1 MYLIAALGFVLL
13 HLLVAVAIWVPLMAI
28 HIGTKWLGEMNAD
41 QIILRICSFSLV
53 VNALCIWIWLVATQ
67 FEGKVP
73 TLVLSPFIYW
83 VVGCALVLRRLVQK
97 SRLDRFDATKT
108 GCMLMGAL
116 ALVLVIWKIFFIWA
130 KSGGFQSM

>member
-13 HLLVAVAIWVPLMAI
+13 HLLVAVAIWIPLMAI

-41 QIILRICSFSLV
+41 QIILRIGSFSLAI
-53 VNALCIWIWLVATQ
+53 NALCIWMWLIATQ

-83 VVGCALVLRRLVQK
+83 FFGCFFVLRRLARQT
-97 SRLDRFDATKT
+97 RLPRFGATKT
-108 GCMLMGAL
+108 GCVLMGTL
-116 ALVLVIWKIFFIWA
+116 ALVWVIWKIFFIWA
-130 KSGGFQSM
+130 KSGGLQSM